1 MSKAKSPDQLAAEVT
16 SPIIEKKVKEP
27 VAKAEHVEQ
36 AESKEELTKAP
47 VFEPKLPGKIE
58 QIIAHHKAGKTN
70 DEIVKEGFNKTT
82 VSIQVAKH
90 KKKQTEIQD

>member
-36 AESKEELTKAP
+36 ADP
-47 VFEPKLPGKIE
+47 DLPF
-58 QIIAHHKAGKTN
+58 H
-70 DEIVKEGFNKTT
+70 
-82 VSIQVAKH
+82 
-90 KKKQTEIQD
+90 